1 MKKLSFLFFMPL
13 MGMQSDQKALKCIIK
28 KQKQQQQD
36 LEKLKIQIGP
46 GRLTVKHSPSSMSLC
61 TAITLLN
68 DGISNL
74 QGTTQTLV
82 GRQQKLTKAVMFLH
96 GAIKEQNELLNQLQ
110 VSRSLQKEE
119 IETQKIQ
126 LQRLAGI
133 YLLERTSSLPVSAR
147 GKKERS
153 PVLLF
158 TQPTS
163 SNSSGNSSTEGSD
176 PRLSDE
182 PELKI
187 PLLKQST
194 VEDLTPLS
202 SAVGTPR
209 EKKASRK
216 KKGKKKKKKTIK
228 TSPKSV

>member
-82 GRQQKLTKAVMFLH
+82 GRQHKLTKAVMFLH

-110 VSRSLQKEE
+110 VLQNLQREK
-119 IETQKIQ
+119 IETQKVQ

-133 YLLERTSSLPVSAR
+133 FLLERTSGLPVS
-147 GKKERS
+147 S
-153 PVLLF
+153 LLLP
-158 TQPTS
+158 QPTS
-163 SNSSGNSSTEGSD
+163 SNSSGNSSTEGSSD
-176 PRLSDE
+176 PRLSDQ

>member
-1 MKKLSFLFFMPL
+1 M
-13 MGMQSDQKALKCIIK
+13 
-28 KQKQQQQD
+28 
-36 LEKLKIQIGP
+36 
-46 GRLTVKHSPSSMSLC
+46 
-61 TAITLLN
+61 
-68 DGISNL
+68 
-74 QGTTQTLV
+74 
-82 GRQQKLTKAVMFLH
+82 
-96 GAIKEQNELLNQLQ
+96 
-110 VSRSLQKEE
+110 QKEE

-163 SNSSGNSSTEGSD
+163 SNSSGNSSTEGSSD
-176 PRLSDE
+176 PRLSDQ